1 MESCGRSR
9 SIIANRNPLR
19 GYISNL
25 RRPQNPPQILFCSR
39 LEVTTRPNEPDQAA
53 KRPERHREKVDRA
66 DLPSGPAII
75 LVAGA
80 IYLFSV
86 AFGPFGGLIWLV
98 WPRRHLEA

>member
-66 DLPSGPAII
+66 GDQDDGRPRRQIR
-75 LVAGA
+75 A